1 VILLFSNDRGYTF
14 IEIIAVLIIMGLLAT
29 IAVVKYD
36 GLHRGARDTAI
47 KLSISELNSRERL
60 VWNQLRMTDLSDE
73 DFDSALFT
81 HMISNDIYDI
91 GNSTSWKSGPS
102 QSGGTLTTNAGSASL
117 TREPASRAS
126 PGQWN

>member
-1 VILLFSNDRGYTF
+1 LLKDDRGYTF
-14 IEIIAVLIIMGLLAT
+14 IEIIAVLIIMGILAT

-47 KLSISELNSRERL
+47 KLSVSELNSRERL

-73 DFDSALFT
+73 DFDSALFA

-91 GNSTSWKSGPS
+91 GTSTSWKSGPS
-102 QSGGTLTTNAGSASL
+102 QSGGTLMTNAGSVSL